1 MYKVEWSPK
10 ARKDLKR
17 IEPSMAQKIRAGV
30 EQRLAK
36 DPTRRGK
43 PLSHNHKG
51 KWRFRFSEY
60 RVIYEIKAKE
70 ILILVIEVGHRRGI
84 Y

>member
-1 MYKVEWSPK
+1 MYKVEWSKK
-10 ARKDLKR
+10 AQKDLKR
-17 IEPSMAQKIRAGV
+17 IDPTTAEKIRIGV
-30 EQRLAK
+30 ESRLAK

-43 PLSHNHKG
+43 PLTHNHKG

-60 RVIYEIKAKE
+60 RVIYEIKETE
-70 ILILVIEVGHRRGI
+70 ILILVIEVGHRREI

>member
-1 MYKVEWSPK
+1 MYKVEWSKK
-10 ARKDLKR
+10 AQKDLKK
-17 IEPSMAQKIRAGV
+17 IDPTTAEKIRIGV
-30 EQRLAK
+30 ESRLAK

-43 PLSHNHKG
+43 PLAHNHKG

-60 RVIYEIKAKE
+60 RVIYEIKETE
-70 ILILVIEVGHRRGI
+70 ILILVIEVGHRREI

>member
-1 MYKVEWSPK
+1 MYKVEWSKK
-10 ARKDLKR
+10 AQKDLKR
-17 IEPSMAQKIRAGV
+17 IDPTTAEKIRIGV
-30 EQRLAK
+30 ESRLAK

-43 PLSHNHKG
+43 PLAHNHKG

-60 RVIYEIKAKE
+60 RVIYEIKETE
-70 ILILVIEVGHRRGI
+70 ILILVIEVGHRREI